1 MKKYIVILLLLVIIF
16 NGLTGIRELTDLAIV
31 KAIGLDVS
39 DSGEIIFTAIVTDTS
54 SKEKINSGDVYTSV
68 GSSVQEAARNMVD
81 ISPKKLYIA
90 HLETLV
96 ISEEIAKEHLE
107 NSLDFFIRDNE
118 GSNSFYLFVA
128 NGHSSEEIIKVI
140 NDEQIDTV
148 SFLESTQ
155 KYKGDVD
162 LQTLNDVVKDILEDG
177 TQMTANSISIKDEK
191 IIINNMA
198 YFDKW
203 NMKGYLTNQESI
215 LYNMLLNQTQ
225 FFITTVGQNDDL
237 VVAEVTSCK
246 TKYSINSQRN
256 NCIDVKININANIT
270 QTGKNIKLSDSEAI
284 KKVQEIIEYDI
295 SQKVYDFYIKIK
307 EEYKV
312 DILSLG
318 NLLYRKK
325 NNLFNTPNY
334 LEKLDI
340 NVQTKVKISNQGGVK
355 KVW

>member
-1 MKKYIVILLLLVIIF
+1 MKKYIVILLVLVIIF

-31 KAIGLDVS
+31 KAIGIDIS
-39 DSGEIIFTAIVTDTS
+39 DNGEILFTAIVTDTS
-54 SKEKINSGDVYTSV
+54 SKEKVNSGDVYTSK
-68 GSSVQEAARNMVD
+68 GNSVQEAARNMVD

-118 GSNSFYLFVA
+118 GSNTFYLFIA
-128 NGHSSEEIIKVI
+128 NGHSAEEIINVI
-140 NDEQIDTV
+140 NDEKVDMV

-155 KYKGDVD
+155 KYKGDAN
-162 LQTLNDVVKDILEDG
+162 LQTLNDVVKDILEEG
-177 TQMTANSISIKDEK
+177 TQMTANSMSIENDK
-191 IIINNMA
+191 IIINDMA
-198 YFDKW
+198 YFDRW
-203 NMKGYLTNQESI
+203 NMKGYLTEQESI

-225 FFITTVGQNDDL
+225 FFITTVGEGDDL
-237 VVAEVTSCK
+237 IVAEVTSCK
-246 TKYSINSQRN
+246 TKYSINKDN
-256 NCIDVKININANIT
+256 KNCIDIKLNINANIT
-270 QTGKNIKLSDSEAI
+270 QTGKNIKLNDSES
-284 KKVQEIIEYDI
+284 IENAQRLMEESI
-295 SQKVYDFYIKIK
+295 NEKINVFYKKIK

-325 NNLFNTPNY
+325 NELFNDSNY

-340 NVQTKVKISNQGGVK
+340 NVQTKVKISNQGGIK